1 MNMGRDEFDEEIDG
15 EPHFM
20 QIPSDWVGD
29 YGRIVVLGGRIEFAA
44 YALAGTLDAGRS
56 PNGRT
61 SPFGSTC
68 KALIRALNEP
78 SISGKFDE
86 RWAGRVRE
94 WATTAPTVMD
104 EHRNYHLHALTM
116 MRSDGK
122 KWHPAR
128 VERHDDFG
136 TVRVLERDELRASIK
151 ALLVIDKEGS
161 ALWTTYPPFFLT
173 AHMESGG

>member
-1 MNMGRDEFDEEIDG
+1 MNTGRDEFDEEIDG

-44 YALAGTLDAGRS
+44 YALGGTLDAGRS

-61 SPFGSTC
+61 GAFGPTC
-68 KALIRALNEP
+68 KALIRALNDAAIRRE
-78 SISGKFDE
+78 FDE
-86 RWAGRVRE
+86 RWTDRVRE
-94 WATTAPTVMD
+94 WATTAPAVMD
-104 EHRNYHLHALTM
+104 QHRNYHLHALTM
-116 MRSDGK
+116 MKSDGH

-151 ALLVIDKEGS
+151 ELLVIDKEGS
-161 ALWTTYPPFFLT
+161 ALWTTYPPSFLA
-173 AHMESGG
+173 AHMEGGG